1 MTTEVAMPTRL
12 QSQSEPVQSRRWLV
26 LAIVALAQFMVI
38 LDGTIV
44 LVALPHAQK
53 ALQIS
58 NANRQWAVTAYAL
71 AFGGFLLLGGRIAD
85 YTGRKRI
92 FLIGLAGFAAASAFG
107 GAAQSGD
114 WLFGARA
121 LQGAFAALLAPAALS
136 IVTTT
141 FTDGVERVR
150 RSPYTVRSRPAAAP
164 SVCCWAVR

>member
-12 QSQSEPVQSRRWLV
+12 QSQSGPVQSRRWLV
-26 LAIVALAQFMVI
+26 LAIVALAQLMVI

-114 WLFGARA
+114 
-121 LQGAFAALLAPAALS
+121 
-136 IVTTT
+136 
-141 FTDGVERVR
+141 
-150 RSPYTVRSRPAAAP
+150 
-164 SVCCWAVR
+164 